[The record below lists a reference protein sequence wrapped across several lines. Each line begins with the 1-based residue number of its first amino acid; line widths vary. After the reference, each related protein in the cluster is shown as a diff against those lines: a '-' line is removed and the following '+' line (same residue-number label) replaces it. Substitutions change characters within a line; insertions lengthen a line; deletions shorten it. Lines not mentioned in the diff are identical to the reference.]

1 MNIAAG
7 NTIDGVRCYL
17 TTTTTTTRSAVYII
31 QYVADNGQMLN
42 LSEISARSAAE
53 AREVFDEILSHNFWK
68 ASWNIITRHNRKVR
82 AETLQALRKS
92 LSTTIDVKR
101 TTSACGKGAFY
112 SMMSER
118 ARHWADDSG
127 MGYCIVCLDGDL
139 VNTDGE
145 AGRIDGGQAELE
157 RAMSE
162 YDLVVEG

>member
-7 NTIDGVRCYL
+7 NTTDGVRCYL
-17 TTTTTTTRSAVYII
+17 KQQQTRQNVYVVHYQYLTQII
-31 QYVADNGQMLN
+31 NPSPEL
-42 LSEISARSAAE
+42 EIRARSAAE
-53 AREVFDEILSHNFWK
+53 AREVFFEILSHNFWE
-68 ASWNIITRHNRKVR
+68 AWGIIAKHNQKER
-82 AETLQALRKS
+82 AEILQTP
-92 LSTTIDVKR
+92 TTIDVKR

-118 ARHWADDSG
+118 ARLWADDSG

-139 VNTDGE
+139 VNTDGGQ

-162 YDLVVEG
+162 YDLVVED